1 MKKPMQP
8 FRSSALFLAMFA
20 LTQLAAL
27 AQAKDSRL
35 EAAQRA
41 DETWLAL
48 VDSSKYAE
56 GWKSASAPFQA
67 AVSQD
72 KWVEAMTAARTP
84 LGKLVSRKLVSA
96 TYSNALPGAPEGEYE
111 VLIYETIFEHKPLA
125 HETIIAMLEK
135 DAAWRVA
142 GYYIK

>member
-1 MKKPMQP
+1 M
-8 FRSSALFLAMFA
+8 FLSFLLLSQLTVFA
-20 LTQLAAL
+20 QV
-27 AQAKDSRL
+27 KDTKL

-48 VDSSKYAE
+48 VDTSKYAE
-56 GWKSASAPFQA
+56 SWKAASAPFQG
-67 AVSQD
+67 AVSLD
-72 KWVEAMTAARTP
+72 KWVEAMTTVRAP
-84 LGKLVSRKLVSA
+84 FGKLISRKLVSA
-96 TYSNALPGAPEGEYE
+96 SYSNSLPGAPEGEYE
-111 VLIYETIFEHKPLA
+111 VLIYETIFEHKPVA